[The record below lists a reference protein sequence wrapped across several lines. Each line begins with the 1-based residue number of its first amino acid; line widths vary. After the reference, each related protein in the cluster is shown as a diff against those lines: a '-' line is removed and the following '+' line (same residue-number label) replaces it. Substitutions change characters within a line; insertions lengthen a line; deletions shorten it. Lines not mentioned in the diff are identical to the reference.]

1 MGCTPASPPA
11 PRGAACRILPSI
23 CNLPLVFLR
32 ILSSAQFFSERLQE
46 VPSFLETCR
55 LVRWDLPREN
65 SVRAEICSPRPE
77 IFCCKL
83 TLSLISP
90 RDFLGSAPVFLRQ
103 CAFCRAL
110 LEMSRLAICSL
121 LISPR
126 PVLKTAPL
134 RFHEGLV
141 SPGAPLGSPNWILM
155 TGRILCER
163 SEVGVAICS
172 GEFGISAGP
181 SEFCFS
187 SS

>member
-1 MGCTPASPPA
+1 MIANGGRRPGPKAHGWS
-11 PRGAACRILPSI
+11 ILNSI

-32 ILSSAQFFSERLQE
+32 LLSSAQFFSERLHE

-65 SVRAEICSPRPE
+65 SVRAEICSPRPK

-83 TLSLISP
+83 TRSLISP
-90 RDFLGSAPVFLRQ
+90 RDFLESAPVFLRS

-110 LEMSRLAICSL
+110 LEMSRLALCSL
-121 LISPR
+121 LNSPR

-141 SPGAPLGSPNWILM
+141 SSGAPLGSPNGASA
-155 TGRILCER
+155 TGRVLCEP
-163 SEVGVAICS
+163 SEVGVAISS
-172 GEFGISAGP
+172 GEFGISAG
-181 SEFCFS
+181 SREFRLRAS
-187 SS
+187 

>member
-1 MGCTPASPPA
+1 M
-11 PRGAACRILPSI
+11 
-23 CNLPLVFLR
+23 R
-32 ILSSAQFFSERLQE
+32 ILSSAQFFSERLHE

-83 TLSLISP
+83 TRSLISP
-90 RDFLGSAPVFLRQ
+90 RDFLESAPVSFADRA

-110 LEMSRLAICSL
+110 LEMSRLALCSL
-121 LISPR
+121 LNSPR

-141 SPGAPLGSPNWILM
+141 SPGAPLGSPNGASA
-155 TGRILCER
+155 TGRILWEHT
-163 SEVGVAICS
+163 EVGVAISS
-172 GEFGISAGP
+172 GEFGISAGS
-181 SEFCFS
+181 SEFSFS